1 MIDQEVLLKLNDHDH
16 EIQDLKTKV
25 NAVQDLN
32 TQISNM
38 ALNIQKWAINIET
51 MAEAQKGTIIRLSS
65 LEKVPLED
73 SRYYKRLIVGYV
85 ITGLIGAV
93 LGAIMALIIKGQ

>member
-38 ALNIQKWAINIET
+38 ALNIQKLAINIET
-51 MAEAQKGTIIRLSS
+51 MAETQKDTIIRLSS

-73 SRYYKRLIVGYV
+73 SRYYKRLIVGCL